1 MSALICQP
9 LVDGKMIQPCSCQQG
24 GDGEEM
30 ANPRCPWEVAD
41 PFPSCRLV
49 VADGALRA
57 EAGGQDKMDA
67 SKLSRMQT

>member
-1 MSALICQP
+1 
-9 LVDGKMIQPCSCQQG
+9 
-24 GDGEEM
+24 M